1 MIMPGRV
8 ALVKWA
14 PEGCPRD
21 DGDQEDLFNMA
32 HAAAEQGHLELVV
45 WLLGEGG
52 FEMDELVMEHAAW
65 SGNEELKQWAQTQ
78 FR

>member
-1 MIMPGRV
+1 
-8 ALVKWA
+8 
-14 PEGCPRD
+14 
-21 DGDQEDLFNMA
+21 MA